1 MYLLIA
7 KAVKS
12 FITAGGIATWSG
24 ANGAYCYNLLAA
36 RGFGVYTRGLKDKE
50 KRLEWIKSYAQAG
63 DIALMENEKDYG
75 HICMYDG
82 QKWISDF
89 SQNEIWVYNPKT
101 PKSDIIIMRYTGPRL
116 MPNGFIGSMGNVNFW
131 DYVPIL
137 KEVEGGYANTEGDSG
152 GETVCGITQT
162 AYQSVYGQNADVKN
176 MTVEEWGYIMKTN
189 YWDKLR
195 CDEINHQT
203 VANLVADW
211 GINSGTGTAAKKIT
225 ALLGLD
231 ANLYL
236 KDQAIEA
243 INNKIKTEENTFINE
258 IAEARKKFYRKI
270 VEDDPTQEKFLQ
282 GWLNRIDTI
291 VQKS

>member
-1 MYLLIA
+1 
-7 KAVKS
+7 
-12 FITAGGIATWSG
+12 
-24 ANGAYCYNLLAA
+24 
-36 RGFGVYTRGLKDKE
+36 
-50 KRLEWIKSYAQAG
+50 
-63 DIALMENEKDYG
+63 
-75 HICMYDG
+75 
-82 QKWISDF
+82 
-89 SQNEIWVYNPKT
+89 
-101 PKSDIIIMRYTGPRL
+101 
-116 MPNGFIGSMGNVNFW
+116 
-131 DYVPIL
+131 
-137 KEVEGGYANTEGDSG
+137 
-152 GETVCGITQT
+152 
-162 AYQSVYGQNADVKN
+162 